1 MQFINTGYSG
11 LFYILISSN
20 CHFHTDSYQN
30 INTEI
35 YPKLKKIT
43 FLNSEIAVKDLYRI
57 GFAFKKQLLSMVIVF
72 DLHKD
77 DSLNFSITLEHDTLN
92 DFLSSSELIRNNSVL
107 KKNDISWL
115 LEYFNKKS

>member
-43 FLNSEIAVKDLYRI
+43 FLNSEMAANDLYRI
-57 GFAFKKQLLSMVIVF
+57 GFAFKRQLFSMFIVF
-72 DLHKD
+72 DSYNDNLI
-77 DSLNFSITLEHDTLN
+77 NFSNNLEQEKGH
-92 DFLSSSELIRNNSVL
+92 FMA
-107 KKNDISWL
+107 
-115 LEYFNKKS
+115 F